1 MKRYKYCFLVG
12 FAVLFAF
19 TACMQIPQSSEAS
32 SIPAVS
38 SQASSAASSVPAV
51 SSEVSGES
59 SSIPAVWSPVC
70 VAEYILD
77 YSSKPSVPSGSPYT
91 LDEYKAI
98 LKPYLAKN
106 EFIIYVEA
114 YIIHPSPDGKNQYIE
129 VVVCIGNVDDDWE
142 NYESYL
148 FLNDFDHFVKNYLYE
163 FLETVEW
170 IDNKRALI
178 DQGTIVDIETGKEKN
193 IMDNSF
199 FDHFESGYI
208 VESDVNAAGTQIAT
222 FNRRHFDGENGL
234 GSMQYV
240 YLYDIAEDQWQLLY
254 ETPYLYEDTS
264 DPHAFIKWKTDDC
277 LEFYLHYGAKF
288 NYTISSGKIV
298 EVPNFVVKDDDV
310 FNAERLKKDYGFAGE
325 QTIYMFDPDLINWN
339 LYTYMKEYN
348 LKIAPGSYYIHS
360 KDTYSDLMKKLIF
373 VPNK

>member
-1 MKRYKYCFLVG
+1 MGLKRTILLLLCMF
-12 FAVLFAF
+12 VLISGCQYHPEA
-19 TACMQIPQSSEAS
+19 SEAS
-32 SIPAVS
+32 SISAVSNQVSNEVTSISDVS
-38 SQASSAASSVPAV
+38 SQ
-51 SSEVSGES
+51 
-59 SSIPAVWSPVC
+59 
-70 VAEYILD
+70 
-77 YSSKPSVPSGSPYT
+77 PSVPVGSSYS
-91 LDEYKAI
+91 LEEYKAI
-98 LKPYLAKN
+98 LQPHLN
-106 EFIIYVEA
+106 DDEFINFVRA
-114 YIIHPSPDGKNQYIE
+114 YNVYPSPDGKNQYIE
-129 VVVCIGNVDDDWE
+129 IETCIGYGDSDWI
-142 NYESYL
+142 NYVCYL
-148 FLNDFDHFVKNYLYE
+148 FFNDFDHFVTDYSYSIVKR
-163 FLETVEW
+163 VKW
-170 IDNKRALI
+170 IDNRRALI
-178 DQGTIVDIETGKEKN
+178 DRVTIIDIETGQKKN
-193 IMDNSF
+193 IKDNDF
-199 FDHFESGYI
+199 FKNIEWSSVVD
-208 VESDVNAAGTQIAT
+208 SDVNAAGTQIAT

-288 NYTISSGKIV
+288 NYTISSAKIV

-310 FNAERLKKDYGFAGE
+310 FNAERLRKDMGFAGE
-325 QTIYMFDPDLINWN
+325 QTIYMFDPDLIEWN